1 MLLIPTL
8 IEFPAWSLSILTRSR
23 RAACSTHGWS
33 LSYLPQLPLPR
44 SCPLPSPL
52 VASLWVPVREE
63 KPTVEQGSPCPH
75 VGRAGAG
82 RAQAGFAQDP
92 SLPLQGSRRAWLAP
106 GFVFWQ
112 KLGSQLQPAASSILF
127 RTVCKCFIFYFLFFA
142 AKLNEVSLRVFLHLP
157 ASTS

>member
-52 VASLWVPVREE
+52 APSLWVPVRAG
-63 KPTVEQGSPCPH
+63 KPTVLQGSPCPH

-92 SLPLQGSRRAWLAP
+92 L
-106 GFVFWQ
+106 
-112 KLGSQLQPAASSILF
+112 PAAAGVSARLAGPWFCVLAKAGLSTPTCRLLHPFPDRLQMLF
-127 RTVCKCFIFYFLFFA
+127 FYFLFFA
-142 AKLNEVSLRVFLHLP
+142 AKLNEVSLRVFLQLP